1 MAAFFV
7 FVDIYNKMLLM
18 ARNLLYEMAVHS
30 ESDVFN
36 MNPVASVSTEA
47 TNNLEGKELRRY
59 VYLTIQPTAVKLNC
73 NISEDDIG
81 VLIRHHC
88 GYKPRK
94 KAALLAL
101 PYIVS
106 ANLVTAPWRKQVDKK
121 GKLRKG
127 RDRRP
132 SGMISAP
139 IMIDGVKYLCN
150 ITNKTNLQGRIAL
163 YALTLKDGNGNI
175 VESEKMVD
183 PSNVPHSNSEQSAN
197 GNVHINKVTTSHES
211 NPSFQGAKVQQNIE
225 TNNNNDIKTENI
237 RMNKKQIRLTESD
250 LKQIVK
256 ESVSRILNEAYGTP
270 SNDDKDTFTSL
281 DRRPYDKNWS
291 PSQWRIN
298 NDRPFENTM
307 KVGEL
312 INELGAAIQD
322 MYYKDKDYYND
333 AGIETKRGRFM
344 WERGENTIFKYQDLL
359 NKKVDEMQ
367 RIYDLLLNKLKQT
380 TGEQPKS
387 MMVGW

>member
-1 MAAFFV
+1 
-7 FVDIYNKMLLM
+7 
-18 ARNLLYEMAVHS
+18 
-30 ESDVFN
+30 
-36 MNPVASVSTEA
+36 
-47 TNNLEGKELRRY
+47 
-59 VYLTIQPTAVKLNC
+59 
-73 NISEDDIG
+73 
-81 VLIRHHC
+81 
-88 GYKPRK
+88 
-94 KAALLAL
+94 
-101 PYIVS
+101 
-106 ANLVTAPWRKQVDKK
+106 
-121 GKLRKG
+121 
-127 RDRRP
+127 
-132 SGMISAP
+132 
-139 IMIDGVKYLCN
+139 
-150 ITNKTNLQGRIAL
+150 
-163 YALTLKDGNGNI
+163 
-175 VESEKMVD
+175 
-183 PSNVPHSNSEQSAN
+183 
-197 GNVHINKVTTSHES
+197 
-211 NPSFQGAKVQQNIE
+211 
-225 TNNNNDIKTENI
+225 
-237 RMNKKQIRLTESD
+237 MNKKQIRLTESD

-281 DRRPYDKNWS
+281 DRRPYEKNWS

-359 NKKVDEMQ
+359 HKKVGEMQ